1 MEKIYYSF
9 ENSSEV
15 FETLKEAIENYK
27 ELTYD
32 EEFVEDFSYE
42 ENGKTFME
50 MEIFEIKRSEDEIN
64 AEHLVELMSNNA
76 YDEYDD
82 AEDYCDRLE
91 NADKT
96 WLEENLNKVWRE
108 WKERENI
115 VIPFY
120 DILSRKDYKVQIEN
134 DEVVDYKEITEG
146 E

>member
-1 MEKIYYSF
+1 MEKVYYSF
-9 ENSSEV
+9 ENSPEV
-15 FETLKEAIENYK
+15 FETLKEALESYK
-27 ELTYD
+27 EATYD
-32 EEFVEDFSYE
+32 EEFIEDFSYE

-50 MEIFEIKRSEDEIN
+50 IEIFEIKRSEDEIN

-76 YDEYDD
+76 YDEYDG

-96 WLEENLNKVWRE
+96 WLSENLNKVWKE
-108 WKERENI
+108 WKKRENI

-134 DEVVDYKEITEG
+134 DEVVNYTEIPEG